1 MKGKLPQQKDWGRNQ
16 IINLNEQVSEN
27 KGFQ

>member
-1 MKGKLPQQKDWGRNQ
+1 MKGKLPQQKDWGRNPV
-16 IINLNEQVSEN
+16 INLNEQVSEN